1 MLTLF
6 AHRVEEAYRRIED
19 PACVI
24 VDASPTPDKVLQQV
38 LLLIKTK
45 CHL

>member
-1 MLTLF
+1 MPLF
-6 AHRVEEAYRRIED
+6 ACRVEEAYRRIAD

-38 LLLIKTK
+38 LLLIKNK